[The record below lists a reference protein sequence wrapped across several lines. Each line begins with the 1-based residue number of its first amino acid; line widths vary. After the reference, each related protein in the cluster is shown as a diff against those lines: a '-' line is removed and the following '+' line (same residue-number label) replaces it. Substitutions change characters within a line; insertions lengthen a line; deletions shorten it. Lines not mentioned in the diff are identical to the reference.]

1 MHFKDYVYTT
11 EIEMLEP
18 TNLVATMQHPRWY
31 ATMKQE
37 YDSII
42 QNGVGELVE
51 SPKWVQPITKK
62 LVFKVKKITNGKIE
76 KLKAR
81 LVVRG
86 FEQ

>member
-1 MHFKDYVYTT
+1 
-11 EIEMLEP
+11 
-18 TNLVATMQHPRWY
+18 
-31 ATMKQE
+31 MKQE

-62 LVFKVKKITNGKIE
+62 WVFKVKKITNGEIE
-76 KLKAR
+76 KLKTQ